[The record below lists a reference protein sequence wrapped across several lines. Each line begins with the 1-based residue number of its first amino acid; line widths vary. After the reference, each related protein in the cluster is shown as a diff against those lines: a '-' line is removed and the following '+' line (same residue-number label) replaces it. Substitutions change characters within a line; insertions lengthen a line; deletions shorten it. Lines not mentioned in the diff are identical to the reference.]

1 MFMKKYLLLLAL
13 VLPSSK
19 LFAQDDLEA
28 LLNASAPEE
37 IEYAKYAFKSSRII
51 NSHSIENVSGGVLD
65 FRILHRFGSI
75 NGGAYQLFGLDQ
87 ANVRFSFDY
96 GISDRLMVGVGRS
109 NVGKEYDGFV
119 KFKIL
124 RQSSGKVEMPI
135 SMTYVA
141 GTVAGTLKWTD
152 PTLPE
157 PPLGYR
163 ITYYHQL
170 LVARKFSEVL
180 TLQLTPTV
188 LHRNWVNLNTD
199 PNDIYALGIG
209 GRVKINNR
217 LATTFDYWLVP
228 GNQLPNYNNTLS
240 VGFDIETGG
249 HVFQLHFTNNR
260 GMNEKQFITEGNGQW
275 LKGDIQFGFNL
286 SRVFTIR

>member
-1 MFMKKYLLLLAL
+1 MKNLLLAFIL
-13 VLPSSK
+13 VFNSVH

-28 LLNASAPEE
+28 LLNDGAPLET
-37 IEYAKYAFKSSRII
+37 EYAKYAFKSTRII
-51 NSHSIENVSGGVLD
+51 NSHSIENVARGVLD
-65 FRILHRFGSI
+65 FRILHRFGSV

-96 GISDRLMVGVGRS
+96 GISNRLMVGIGRS
-109 NVGKEYDGFV
+109 NVGKEYDSYV
-119 KFKIL
+119 KYKIL
-124 RQSSGKVEMPI
+124 RQSTGKVNMPI
-135 SMTYVA
+135 SITYAA
-141 GTVAGTLKWTD
+141 GVVAGTLKWTVA
-152 PTLPE
+152 TLPE

-163 ITYYHQL
+163 VTYYHQL
-170 LVARKFSEVL
+170 LVARKFSEAL

-188 LHRNWVNLNTD
+188 LHRNWVNSNTD

-217 LATTFDYWLVP
+217 LATTFDYWMVP

>member
-1 MFMKKYLLLLAL
+1 MKNLLLAFIL
-13 VLPSSK
+13 VFNSVH

-28 LLNASAPEE
+28 LLNDGAPLET
-37 IEYAKYAFKSSRII
+37 EYAKYAFKSTRII
-51 NSHSIENVSGGVLD
+51 NSHSIENVARGVLD
-65 FRILHRFGSI
+65 FRILHRFGSV

-96 GISDRLMVGVGRS
+96 GISNRLMVGIGRS
-109 NVGKEYDGFV
+109 NVGKEYDSYV
-119 KFKIL
+119 KYKIL
-124 RQSSGKVEMPI
+124 RQSTGKVNMPI
-135 SMTYVA
+135 SITYAA
-141 GTVAGTLKWTD
+141 GVVAGTLKWTD
-152 PTLPE
+152 ATLPE

-163 ITYYHQL
+163 VTYYHQL
-170 LVARKFSEVL
+170 LVARKFSEAL

-188 LHRNWVNLNTD
+188 LHRNWVNSNTD

-217 LATTFDYWLVP
+217 LATTFDYWMVP

>member
-1 MFMKKYLLLLAL
+1 MKKTLLLL
-13 VLPSSK
+13 
-19 LFAQDDLEA
+19 LFTFVFTQIRAQDDLEA
-28 LLNASAPEE
+28 LLNAGQPQETD
-37 IEYAKYAFKSSRII
+37 YVKYAFKSSRII
-51 NSHSIENVSGGVLD
+51 NSHSIENVAGGVLD

-75 NGGAYQLFGLDQ
+75 NGGPYQLFGLDQ

-96 GISDRLMVGVGRS
+96 GITDRLMVGIGRS

-119 KFKIL
+119 KYKIL
-124 RQSSGKVEMPI
+124 RQSTGQVNMPI
-135 SMTYVA
+135 SLTYAA
-141 GTVAGTLKWTD
+141 GTIAGTLKWAD
-152 PTLPE
+152 PSLPE
-157 PPLGYR
+157 PPFGYR
-163 ITYYHQL
+163 MSFYHQL
-170 LVARKFSEVL
+170 LLARKFSEVF
-180 TLQLTPTV
+180 TLQLTPT
-188 LHRNWVNLNTD
+188 LFHRNWVNLNTE

-228 GNQLPNYNNTLS
+228 RNQLQNYNNTLS